1 MEWRDAGI
9 ILGLR
14 RLGETSVIV
23 ELMTR
28 EHGRAMGLV
37 RGGRSR
43 RLQPMLQP
51 GNEVEAVWRARLEE
65 QLGQFSLEGT
75 DLRAAALLVNA
86 QALHGVNLL
95 SSLLRLL
102 PEREPHPALFE
113 TAALVLRHIDDGQ
126 IGPSL
131 MARLELAI
139 LAELGFGLDLAR
151 CAATG
156 TFEDLAWVSP
166 KSGRA
171 VSRAAGEPWRDR
183 LLALPD
189 FLKRSACDVHPSGLE
204 IETAFRL
211 TGHFL
216 QRDVLSPRGLAAPD
230 ARRAY
235 IATIS
240 REAC

>member
-28 EHGRAMGLV
+28 DHGRAMGLV

-43 RLQPMLQP
+43 RLQPTLQP
-51 GNEVEAVWRARLEE
+51 GNEVDAVWRARLEE

-75 DLRAAALLVNA
+75 DLRAAALLANA

-95 SSLLRLL
+95 SALLRLL
-102 PEREPHPALFE
+102 PERDPHPALFE
-113 TAALVLRHIDDGQ
+113 TAGLVLRHIDDWQ

-131 MARLELAI
+131 MVRLELAI
-139 LAELGFGLDLAR
+139 LSELGFGLDLER

-156 TFEDLAWVSP
+156 TPDDLTWVSP

-189 FLKRSACDVHPSGLE
+189 FLKRSACEIHPSSLE

-216 QRDVLSPRGLAAPD
+216 QRDVLAPRGLTAPD
-230 ARRAY
+230 SRRAY
-235 IATIS
+235 IATIA
-240 REAC
+240 REVF

>member
-156 TFEDLAWVSP
+156 AFEDLAWVSP

>member
-43 RLQPMLQP
+43 RLQPVLQP
-51 GNEVEAVWRARLEE
+51 GNEVEAVWRARLDE

-75 DLRAAALLVNA
+75 DLRAAALLANA

-95 SSLLRLL
+95 SALLRLL
-102 PEREPHPALFE
+102 PERDPHPALFE
-113 TAALVLRHIDDGQ
+113 TAGLVLRHIDDGQ

-131 MARLELAI
+131 MVRLELAI
-139 LAELGFGLDLAR
+139 LSELGFGLDLER

-156 TFEDLAWVSP
+156 TPDDLTWVSP

-189 FLKRSACDVHPSGLE
+189 FLKRSACEIHPSGLE

-216 QRDVLSPRGLAAPD
+216 QRDVLAPRGLAAPD

-235 IATIS
+235 IATIA
-240 REAC
+240 RDVF

>member
-14 RLGETSVIV
+14 RLGETSVIA

-65 QLGQFSLEGT
+65 QLGHFVLEGT
-75 DLRAAALLVNA
+75 DLRAAALLANT

-95 SSLLRLL
+95 GALLRLL
-102 PEREPHPALFE
+102 PERDPHPALYE
-113 TAALVLRHIDDGQ
+113 TSVLVLRHLDDSDM
-126 IGPSL
+126 GPAL

-139 LAELGFGLDLAR
+139 LAELGFGLDLAC

-156 TFEDLAWVSP
+156 SRYDLAWVSP

-171 VSRAAGEPWRDR
+171 ISRAAGEPWSHR

-189 FLKRSACDVHPSGLE
+189 FLRRSACDIQPSAVE

-216 QRDVLSPRGLAAPD
+216 ERDVLSPRGLSAPD

-235 IATIS
+235 IATIA
-240 REAC
+240 RTAC